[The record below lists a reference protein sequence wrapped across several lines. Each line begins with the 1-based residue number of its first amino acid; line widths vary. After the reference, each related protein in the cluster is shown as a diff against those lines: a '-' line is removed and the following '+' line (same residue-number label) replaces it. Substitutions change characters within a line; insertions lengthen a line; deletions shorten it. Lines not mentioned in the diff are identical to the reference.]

1 MGVGAGSPC
10 TAYRRRCRRG
20 RARPLAAW
28 RNDRFLI
35 QGHMHRPRSRAV
47 TEEIKNGIKYVTEKV
62 TAPSSSNRSVVGTS
76 AVPRKRQAKA
86 HWNQARTI
94 APSLL
99 FVRGGASK
107 IGAASPGLKQEKAL
121 LGDDDSRVDGFSSAR
136 CIIAG
141 QPWAVRFATCWDLLQ
156 VAALFYV
163 VILVPLRIGFSI
175 YVVPYSDAWWL
186 ELVVDL
192 YFIADIFLS
201 MFCRAMYNSTHEVW
215 DTNRRHIRRQ
225 YLRSWFA
232 IDFVSC
238 FPTSYILLVASE
250 VQGKDTRDGAT
261 NFKIFKLLRLLR
273 LMKLLR
279 LAKVSLL
286 PPFVFFV
293 FCVRPPKPQRWLLL
307 ARSGAWSYSMR
318 TYWQTSSTS

>member
-1 MGVGAGSPC
+1 MYS
-10 TAYRRRCRRG
+10 RI
-20 RARPLAAW
+20 
-28 RNDRFLI
+28 RF
-35 QGHMHRPRSRAV
+35 
-47 TEEIKNGIKYVTEKV
+47 
-62 TAPSSSNRSVVGTS
+62 
-76 AVPRKRQAKA
+76 
-86 HWNQARTI
+86 
-94 APSLL
+94 
-99 FVRGGASK
+99 
-107 IGAASPGLKQEKAL
+107 
-121 LGDDDSRVDGFSSAR
+121 D
-136 CIIAG
+136 
-141 QPWAVRFATCWDLLQ
+141 VRFCRP
-156 VAALFYV
+156 V
-163 VILVPLRIGFSI
+163 VVHETPWNTKSRGNVTVRS
-175 YVVPYSDAWWL
+175 
-186 ELVVDL
+186 
-192 YFIADIFLS
+192 YFILDVFVNFRTSYIDD
-201 MFCRAMYNSTHEVW
+201 M
-215 DTNRRHIRRQ
+215 TNVITDNKMIAKN
-225 YLRSWFA
+225 YILGWFA